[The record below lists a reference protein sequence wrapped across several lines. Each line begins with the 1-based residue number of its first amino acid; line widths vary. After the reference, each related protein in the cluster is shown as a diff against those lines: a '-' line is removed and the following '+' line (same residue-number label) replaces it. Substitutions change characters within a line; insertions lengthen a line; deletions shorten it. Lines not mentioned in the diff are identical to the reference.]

1 MSWRELMAAA
11 SVWAALLMIGVGI
24 ALTDPEA
31 IAIGV
36 GLALGAVL
44 LRRGKGVLGR
54 LIVLVLF
61 ADVLVFMAPAAV
73 ANVANG
79 EGLMAVL
86 PPVALAVVALL
97 GLVATLVSWFA
108 PEGRSGRLVL
118 PGVAV
123 IVVVAVVSQLGVFG
137 DPVDLRA
144 GDEVL
149 KMKAA
154 EFARER
160 IEVDAGPVS
169 IVADNADLFWH
180 TVTIDELDVDVRI
193 PVQARR
199 RVTFDAEPGT
209 YTYYCAVPG
218 HEARMKGK
226 LVVS

>member
-1 MSWRELMAAA
+1 MAAA
-11 SVWAALLMIGVGI
+11 SAWAALLMIGVGI

-36 GLALGAVL
+36 GLAGGAVL
-44 LRRGKGVLGR
+44 LRWRKGLLGR

-61 ADVLVFMAPAAV
+61 ADVLLFMAPAAV
-73 ANVANG
+73 ANIANG
-79 EGLMAVL
+79 EGLMAVV

-108 PEGRSGRLVL
+108 PDGRAGRLVAPAL
-118 PGVAV
+118 VV
-123 IVVVAVVSQLGVFG
+123 IVVASVVSQLGVFG
-137 DPVDLRA
+137 DPVELRA
-144 GDEVL
+144 GDVHLE
-149 KMKAA
+149 MKAA

-160 IEVDAGPVS
+160 IEVDTGQVS
-169 IVADNADLFWH
+169 VVADNADLFWH
-180 TVTIDELDVDVRI
+180 TFTIDELDVDVRI

-199 RVTFDAEPGT
+199 RVTFDVAPGT

-218 HEARMKGK
+218 HESRMKGK